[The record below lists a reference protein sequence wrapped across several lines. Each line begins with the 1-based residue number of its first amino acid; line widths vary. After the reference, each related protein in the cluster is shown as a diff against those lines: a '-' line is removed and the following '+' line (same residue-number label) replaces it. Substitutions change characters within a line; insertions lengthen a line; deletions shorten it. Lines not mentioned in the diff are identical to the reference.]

1 MSRLI
6 TTLQLYLLLN
16 EDKGE
21 AALDESQQKMLVISR
36 LKSVRDHLKG
46 DRGVLG
52 LTRKFFNDNL
62 AALFHL
68 SREALVHKQTKTLTY
83 SFRIQVFLRTSIL
96 VQEAN
101 EVAWTKYVTGAM
113 WKNDMR
119 HIWGYEGSP
128 AAQKALLRD
137 FTLCLVNAIANSIQM
152 GDDLKARILN
162 TVFTA
167 VASEMISAQHVTG
180 NY

>member
-16 EDKGE
+16 EDTE
-21 AALDESQQKMLVISR
+21 ADLDESQQKMLVTYR
-36 LKSVRDHLKG
+36 LKNVHDHLQG
-46 DRGVLG
+46 DRGQLG

-83 SFRIQVFLRTSIL
+83 SFRIQVYLRTSIL

-128 AAQKALLRD
+128 AAQRALLRD

-162 TVFTA
+162 NVFTS